1 MKLDEAFS
9 RGSNF
14 FKLKTHLLLLPQIKK
29 ESLPIFQAFYLAFYS
44 FNALNANPEKLN
56 IT

>member
-14 FKLKTHLLLLPQIKK
+14 FKLKTHLLLLPQIEK